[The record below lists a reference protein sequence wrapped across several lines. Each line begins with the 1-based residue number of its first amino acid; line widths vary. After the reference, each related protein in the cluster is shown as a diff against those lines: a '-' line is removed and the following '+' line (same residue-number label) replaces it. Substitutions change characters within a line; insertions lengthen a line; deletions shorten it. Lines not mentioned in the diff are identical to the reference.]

1 MWLTAVAQSSIALSD
16 SSMIYSQELEGFL
29 GRTKSIFIG
38 STLPV
43 QYSVSGKS
51 TKAEYSR
58 VNRSGWGS
66 AVTYQYDLV
75 SPGVT
80 LGIRLF
86 KKKVLVSSGL
96 VHLVVD

>member
-43 QYSVSGKS
+43 PLEEHKS
-51 TKAEYSR
+51 QFES
-58 VNRSGWGS
+58 
-66 AVTYQYDLV
+66 
-75 SPGVT
+75 
-80 LGIRLF
+80 
-86 KKKVLVSSGL
+86 
-96 VHLVVD
+96 